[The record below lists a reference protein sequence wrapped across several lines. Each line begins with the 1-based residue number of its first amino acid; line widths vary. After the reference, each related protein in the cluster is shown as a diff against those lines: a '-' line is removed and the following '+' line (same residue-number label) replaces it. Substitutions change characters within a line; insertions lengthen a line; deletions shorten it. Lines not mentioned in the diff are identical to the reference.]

1 MRGRVE
7 LLLDTNTLLWWLN
20 DDRRLGQQAQEL
32 IADPGND
39 VLVSAVSLWEIAVKI
54 RVGKVEA
61 DIGEISE
68 AIEQD
73 GFTLLGINPGHLV
86 ALGRLPL
93 HSDHRHPDR
102 KNGGEGKSVTV

>member
-7 LLLDTNTLLWWLN
+7 LLLDTNTLRWWLN

-73 GFTLLGINPGHLV
+73 GFTLLGINRSEERRV
-86 ALGRLPL
+86 
-93 HSDHRHPDR
+93 
-102 KNGGEGKSVTV
+102 GKECVSTCRYRWSPYH